1 MSVAPTRPPAADV
14 RDRLIGVAT
23 FAAGCFWG
31 VEQAF
36 REVPGVLETAVGYTG
51 GTVPNPSYE
60 RVANGA
66 TGHVE
71 AVRVEFD
78 PARVSY
84 EELLELFWRLHDPT
98 RTRLGRRSRYRSAI
112 FVHSPEQ
119 EQAALAAV
127 EAQSAASEWPVLT
140 EIQRAPLFYRGEERH
155 QRYLERRPSLPGSAS
170 LPVPERRHERLL
182 HLG

>member
-1 MSVAPTRPPAADV
+1 MSVVLARPPAAADR

-36 REVPGVLETAVGYTG
+36 REVPGVIETTAGYTG
-51 GTVPNPSYE
+51 GTLRNPSYE
-60 RVANGA
+60 QVATGT

-84 EELLELFWRLHDPT
+84 EDLLAVFWQLHDPT
-98 RTRLGRRSRYRSAI
+98 RSRLGRRSRYRSVV
-112 FVHSPEQ
+112 FVHSLEQ
-119 EQAALAAV
+119 ERAARVALEAFETAAG
-127 EAQSAASEWPVLT
+127 SPVLT
-140 EIQRAPLFYRGEERH
+140 EIRRAPLFYRAEERH
-155 QRYLERRPSLPGSAS
+155 QRYLARR
-170 LPVPERRHERLL
+170 
-182 HLG
+182 

>member
-1 MSVAPTRPPAADV
+1 MSVELSRPPAAD
-14 RDRLIGVAT
+14 RRNRLIGVAT
-23 FAAGCFWG
+23 FACGSFWR

-36 REVPGVLETAVGYTG
+36 GEVPGVLETTAGYTG

-60 RVANGA
+60 RVATGA

-78 PARVSY
+78 PARVSF

-98 RTRLGRRSRYRSAI
+98 RPRLGRRSRYRSVI

-119 EQAALAAV
+119 ERAAQESIAAQG
-127 EAQSAASEWPVLT
+127 AILGWRVLT
-140 EIQRAPLFYRGEERH
+140 EVHRAPLFYRAEERH
-155 QRYLERRPSLPGSAS
+155 QRYLERLAPAG
-170 LPVPERRHERLL
+170 
-182 HLG
+182 

>member
-1 MSVAPTRPPAADV
+1 MSVVLARPPAADR

-36 REVPGVLETAVGYTG
+36 REVPGVIETTAGYTG
-51 GTVPNPSYE
+51 GTLRKPTYDQ
-60 RVANGA
+60 VATGT

-84 EELLELFWRLHDPT
+84 EELLEIFLHLHDPT
-98 RTRLGRRSRYRSAI
+98 RPRLGRRSRYRSVI
-112 FVHSPEQ
+112 FVHSREQ
-119 EQAALAAV
+119 EQAAQAAL
-127 EAQSAASEWPVLT
+127 EALGAVGDRPILT
-140 EIQRAPLFYRGEERH
+140 EIRRAPLFYRAEERH
-155 QRYLERRPSLPGSAS
+155 QRYLERR
-170 LPVPERRHERLL
+170 
-182 HLG
+182 